1 MTIEL
6 QETFQVA
13 APVDEVWAF
22 IMDPEKVAVCLPG
35 ATLTEVLDENSF
47 LGSIKVKIGAI
58 VARYQGKLSYTKR
71 DKDSLTTDMLAEAKE
86 KGGGTLNGT
95 ISIALSSLPDGG
107 TEAKCGASVDLT
119 GRIAQVGGGMIE
131 GVSAEMIKKF
141 VANVKMQLE
150 TPVGEG
156 EALAPPA
163 DDSINILAVVWT
175 VIWKSIVNFFK
186 RLFGRG

>member
-13 APVDEVWAF
+13 APAEEVWAF
-22 IMDPEKVAVCLPG
+22 MMDPEKVAICLPG
-35 ATLTEVLDENSF
+35 ATLTEVLDQNSF

-71 DKDSLTTDMLAEAKE
+71 DKDALTTEMLAEAKE
-86 KGGGTLNGT
+86 KSGGTLNGT
-95 ISIALSSLPDGG
+95 ISVVLSSLQDGG

-141 VANVKMQLE
+141 VANVKMRLE
-150 TPVGEG
+150 TPAGEG

-163 DDSINILAVVWT
+163 EDSINIIAVVFT
-175 VIWKSIVNFFK
+175 VIWKSIVSFFK
-186 RLFGRG
+186 RLFGRA

>member
-13 APVDEVWAF
+13 APAEDVWAF
-22 IMDPEKVAVCLPG
+22 MMDPEKVAVCLPG

-71 DKDSLTTDMLAEAKE
+71 DKDSLTTGMLAEAKE

-95 ISIALSSLPDGG
+95 ISIVLSSLPDGG

-163 DDSINILAVVWT
+163 EDSINILAVVWT

-186 RLFGRG
+186 RLFGRA

>member
-13 APVDEVWAF
+13 APAEEVWAF
-22 IMDPEKVAVCLPG
+22 MMDPEKVAICLPG
-35 ATLTEVLDENSF
+35 ATLTEVLDQNSF

-71 DKDSLTTDMLAEAKE
+71 DKDALTTEMLAEAKE
-86 KGGGTLNGT
+86 KSGGTLNGT
-95 ISIALSSLPDGG
+95 ISVVLSSLQDGG

-141 VANVKMQLE
+141 VANVKTQLE

-163 DDSINILAVVWT
+163 EDSINILAVVWT

>member
-6 QETFQVA
+6 QERFQVA
-13 APVDEVWAF
+13 APTEEVWAF
-22 IMDPEKVAVCLPG
+22 MMDPEKVAVCLPG
-35 ATLTEVLDENSF
+35 ATLMEVLDEDSF
-47 LGSIKVKIGAI
+47 LGSVKVKIGAI

-71 DKDSLTTDMLAEAKE
+71 DEDTLTTEMLAEAKE

-95 ISIALSSLPDGG
+95 ISVALSALPNGE
-107 TEAKCGASVDLT
+107 TAASCGASVDLT

-131 GVSAEMIKKF
+131 GVSAEMIKIF
-141 VANVKMQLE
+141 VANVKAQLE
-150 TPVGEG
+150 TPAGEG

-163 DDSINILAVVWT
+163 DDSINIIAVVFK

-186 RLFGRG
+186 RLFGRA

>member
-6 QETFQVA
+6 QETFRVA
-13 APVDEVWAF
+13 APAEEVWAF
-22 IMDPEKVAVCLPG
+22 MMDPEKVAVCLPG
-35 ATLTEVLDENSF
+35 ATLTEVLDQDSF

-71 DKDSLTTDMLAEAKE
+71 DEDALTTEMLAEAKE

-95 ISIALSSLPDGG
+95 ISVALSSLPDGG
-107 TEAKCGASVDLT
+107 TEAQCGASVDLT

-141 VANVKMQLE
+141 VANVKMRLE
-150 TPVGEG
+150 TPAGEG
-156 EALAPPA
+156 EALAPQA
-163 DDSINILAVVWT
+163 EDSINLIAVVFT
-175 VIWKSIVNFFK
+175 VIWKSIVSFFK
-186 RLFGRG
+186 RLFGRA

>member
-6 QETFQVA
+6 QETFQVT
-13 APVDEVWAF
+13 APVEEVWAF
-22 IMDPEKVAVCLPG
+22 MMDPEKVAICLPG
-35 ATLTEVLDENSF
+35 ATLTEVLDQNSF

-71 DKDSLTTDMLAEAKE
+71 DKDALTTEMLAEAKE
-86 KGGGTLNGT
+86 KSGGTLNGT
-95 ISIALSSLPDGG
+95 ISVVLSSLQDGG

-141 VANVKMQLE
+141 VANVKLRLE
-150 TPVGEG
+150 TPAGEG

-163 DDSINILAVVWT
+163 EDSINIIAVVFT

-186 RLFGRG
+186 RLFGRA

>member
-13 APVDEVWAF
+13 APAEEVWAF
-22 IMDPEKVAVCLPG
+22 MMDPEKVAICLPG
-35 ATLTEVLDENSF
+35 ATLTEVLDQNSF

-71 DKDSLTTDMLAEAKE
+71 DKDALTTEMLAEAKE
-86 KGGGTLNGT
+86 KSGGTLNGT
-95 ISIALSSLPDGG
+95 ISIVLSSLEDGG

-141 VANVKMQLE
+141 VANVKMRLE
-150 TPVGEG
+150 TPAGEG

-163 DDSINILAVVWT
+163 EDSINIIAVVFT

-186 RLFGRG
+186 RLFGRA

>member
-13 APVDEVWAF
+13 APAEEVWAF
-22 IMDPEKVAVCLPG
+22 MMDPEKVAVCLPG
-35 ATLTEVLDENSF
+35 ATLTEVLDQNSF

-71 DKDSLTTDMLAEAKE
+71 DKDALTTEMLAEAKE
-86 KGGGTLNGT
+86 KSGGTLNGT
-95 ISIALSSLPDGG
+95 ISVVLSSLQDGG
-107 TEAKCGASVDLT
+107 TEARCGASVDLT

-141 VANVKMQLE
+141 VANVKMRLE
-150 TPVGEG
+150 TPAGEG
-156 EALAPPA
+156 AALAPPA
-163 DDSINILAVVWT
+163 EDSINIIAVVFT

-186 RLFGRG
+186 RLFGRA

>member
-13 APVDEVWAF
+13 APAEEVWAF
-22 IMDPEKVAVCLPG
+22 MMDPEKVAICLPG
-35 ATLTEVLDENSF
+35 ATLTEVLDQNSF

-71 DKDSLTTDMLAEAKE
+71 DKDALTTEMLAEAKE
-86 KGGGTLNGT
+86 KSGGTLNGT
-95 ISIALSSLPDGG
+95 ISVVLFSLQDGG
-107 TEAKCGASVDLT
+107 TEARCGASVDLT

-141 VANVKMQLE
+141 VANVKMRLE
-150 TPVGEG
+150 TPAGEG

-163 DDSINILAVVWT
+163 EDSINIIAVVFT
-175 VIWKSIVNFFK
+175 VIWKSIVSFFK
-186 RLFGRG
+186 RLFGRA

>member
-13 APVDEVWAF
+13 APAEEVWAF
-22 IMDPEKVAVCLPG
+22 MMDPEKVAICLPG
-35 ATLTEVLDENSF
+35 ATLTEVLDQNSF

-71 DKDSLTTDMLAEAKE
+71 DKDALTTEMLAEAKE
-86 KGGGTLNGT
+86 KSGGTLNGT
-95 ISIALSSLPDGG
+95 ISVVLSSLQDGG

-141 VANVKMQLE
+141 VANVKMRLE
-150 TPVGEG
+150 TPAGEG

-163 DDSINILAVVWT
+163 EDSINIIAVVFT

-186 RLFGRG
+186 RLFGRA

>member
-6 QETFQVA
+6 QETFQVT
-13 APVDEVWAF
+13 APVEEVWAF
-22 IMDPEKVAVCLPG
+22 MMDPEKVAICLPG
-35 ATLTEVLDENSF
+35 ATLTEVLDQNSF

-71 DKDSLTTDMLAEAKE
+71 DKDALTTEMLAEAKE
-86 KGGGTLNGT
+86 KSGGTLNGT
-95 ISIALSSLPDGG
+95 ISVVLSSLQDGG

-141 VANVKMQLE
+141 VANVKMRLE
-150 TPVGEG
+150 TPAGEG

-163 DDSINILAVVWT
+163 EDSINIIAVVFT

-186 RLFGRG
+186 RLFGRA